1 LIVLELSLATI
12 TTATTTR
19 KLDRLILE
27 PHKQNILNMKRYLLL
42 LLTGISTTGLM
53 AQKNNDVPFQLQGL
67 VNLPGY
73 DSTNR
78 AIYFSYQKNGK
89 EVLDSAVIK
98 DNKFSFRSTAD
109 VDIKASLQF
118 TKPNTSPNAAADP
131 NSLSLYLSK
140 GVVSVSAKGYLRKA
154 IITGSVVNDDYMA
167 FKKPYLKLDT
177 SLRLLGW
184 KKRSVKAGDAIGAKN
199 VDAQIDSVKNL
210 KLVQLSDFLSKNIAK
225 PYAAEALLMYVST
238 DGSALSAGKAQQFF
252 DRLPAKQKTTKL
264 GKEITTALSKLTDKT
279 STINVLKGVDFYDG
293 YAQKV
298 TQPVAKGVT
307 RISNAEYLRQLSPAE
322 IDKIGKTLK
331 IKVTIK
337 SGCDNYDR
345 IGHVTLVMMPK
356 GEAYNLEKGE
366 QFELLR
372 IMTPFMYLT
381 RQPDHIPYEAQIDQ
395 MVNTIKQ
402 SGKDVYLLTEVFGTT
417 GAGQRE
423 VIGCDGSLLTFNVS
437 VDLISDKTKD
447 FSAQKGI
454 SLLSYYSLDGKDKS
468 AGKNSKQVNFELP
481 QDTKTTVLYLI
492 SSGHGAADGGE
503 EYNWR
508 EHILDLDGKEY
519 IRLEMSQNCAPFE
532 MYNTQPNGIYFG
544 DISKERRSWCPG
556 GPVPTRV
563 VNLGPLAKGK
573 HTLKVSI
580 PEAEFEKTDSKY
592 YVSAYLITE

>member
-1 LIVLELSLATI
+1 
-12 TTATTTR
+12 
-19 KLDRLILE
+19 
-27 PHKQNILNMKRYLLL
+27 MKKYLLL
-42 LLTGISTTGLM
+42 LLTGISSTGLM
-53 AQKNNDVPFQLQGL
+53 AQKNTDVPFQLQGT
-67 VNLPGY
+67 VNLPSY
-73 DSTNR
+73 DSANR
-78 AIYFSYQKNGK
+78 AIYFTYQKNGK

-140 GVVSVSAKGYLRKA
+140 GLVNVNAKGYLRKS
-154 IITGSVVNDDYMA
+154 IISGSVVNTDYTA

-184 KKRSVKAGDAIGAKN
+184 KKRRVKAEDTISGKI
-199 VDAQIDSVKNL
+199 VDAEIDSVKNL
-210 KLVQLSDFLSKNIAK
+210 KLAQLSEFLSKNITK
-225 PYAAEALLMYVST
+225 PYAAEALLIYVST
-238 DGSALSAGKAQQFF
+238 DGSTFNVNKAQQFF
-252 DRLPAKQKTTKL
+252 DQLPAKQKTTTL
-264 GKEITTALSKLTDKT
+264 GKEITTSLSKLKEKVIAI
-279 STINVLKGVDFYDG
+279 SVLKNVDFYDG

-298 TQPVAKGVT
+298 AHPVAKGVT
-307 RISNAEYLRQLSPAE
+307 RISNAEYLYQLSSAE

-331 IKVTIK
+331 VKVTIK

-345 IGHVTLVMMPK
+345 IGHVTLVVMPK
-356 GEAYNLEKGE
+356 GEQFNLEKGE

-372 IMTPFMYLT
+372 IMTPFMYRT

-395 MVNTIKQ
+395 MVSTIKQ
-402 SGKDVYLLTEVFGTT
+402 AGKDVYLLTEVFGTT

-437 VDLISDKTKD
+437 VDLISDKMKD
-447 FSAQKGI
+447 LSTQNGI
-454 SLLSYYSLDGKDKS
+454 SLLSYYSLDGKDKT
-468 AGKNSKQVNFELP
+468 AGKNSRQVSFELP
-481 QDTKTTVLYLI
+481 DDTKITVLYVI
-492 SSGHGAADGGE
+492 SSGHGAAEGGE

-508 EHILDLDGKEY
+508 EHIVDLDGKEY
-519 IRLEMSQNCAPFE
+519 TRLEMSQNCAPFE

-556 GPVPTRV
+556 GPVPTRII
-563 VNLGPLAKGK
+563 NLGPLAKGK
-573 HTLKVSI
+573 HTLKISI

-592 YVSAYLITE
+592 YVSAYLIAQ

>member
-1 LIVLELSLATI
+1 
-12 TTATTTR
+12 
-19 KLDRLILE
+19 
-27 PHKQNILNMKRYLLL
+27 MKKYLLL
-42 LLTGISTTGLM
+42 LLIGISSTGLM
-53 AQKNNDVPFQLQGL
+53 AQKNIDVPFLLQGT

-73 DSTNR
+73 DSANR
-78 AIYFSYQKNGK
+78 AIYFTYQKNGK

-98 DNKFSFRSTAD
+98 SNKFSFKSTAD

-118 TKPNTSPNAAADP
+118 TKPNTSPNAVADP

-140 GVVSVSAKGYLRKA
+140 GLVNVNAKGYLRKS
-154 IITGSVVNDDYMA
+154 IISGSVVNTDYMA

-184 KKRSVKAGDAIGAKN
+184 KKKRVKAEDTIRGKA
-199 VDAQIDSVKNL
+199 VDAEIDSVKNL
-210 KLVQLSDFLSKNIAK
+210 KLAQLSAFLTKNITK
-225 PYAAEALLMYVST
+225 PYAAEALLIYVST
-238 DGSALSAGKAQQFF
+238 DGSAFNINKAQQFF
-252 DRLPAKQKTTKL
+252 DQLPAKQKNTTL
-264 GKEITTALSKLTDKT
+264 GKEITTALSKLTEKT
-279 STINVLKGVDFYDG
+279 VTINVLKNVDFYDG

-298 TQPVAKGVT
+298 AHPVAKGVT
-307 RISNAEYLRQLSPAE
+307 RISNAEYLYQLSQAE

-331 IKVTIK
+331 VKITIK

-345 IGHVTLVMMPK
+345 IGHVTLVVMPK
-356 GEAYNLEKGE
+356 GEQFNLEKAE

-372 IMTPFMYLT
+372 IMTPFMYRT

-395 MVNTIKQ
+395 MVSTIKQ
-402 SGKDVYLLTEVFGTT
+402 AGKDVYLLTEVFGTT

-447 FSAQKGI
+447 LPIQKGI
-454 SLLSYYSLDGKDKS
+454 SLLSYYSLDGKDKT
-468 AGKNSKQVNFELP
+468 AGKNSKQVSFELP
-481 QDTKTTVLYLI
+481 DDTKTTVLYVI
-492 SSGHGAADGGE
+492 SSGHGAAEGGE

-508 EHILDLDGKEY
+508 EHIVDLDAKEY
-519 IRLEMSQNCAPFE
+519 ARLEMSQNCAPFE

-556 GPVPTRV
+556 GPVPTRII
-563 VNLGPLAKGK
+563 NLGPLAKGK
-573 HTLKVSI
+573 HTLKISI

-592 YVSAYLITE
+592 YVSAYLITQ

>member
-1 LIVLELSLATI
+1 
-12 TTATTTR
+12 
-19 KLDRLILE
+19 
-27 PHKQNILNMKRYLLL
+27 MKKFLLL
-42 LLTGISTTGLM
+42 LLTGISSTGLM
-53 AQKNNDVPFQLQGL
+53 AQKSTDVPFQLQGT
-67 VNLPGY
+67 VNLPNY
-73 DSTNR
+73 DSASR
-78 AIYFSYQKNGK
+78 AIYFTFQKNGK

-98 DNKFSFRSTAD
+98 DNKFSFRNTAD

-140 GVVSVSAKGYLRKA
+140 GLVNVDAKGYLRKS
-154 IITGSVVNDDYMA
+154 IISGSVVNNDYMA

-184 KKRSVKAGDAIGAKN
+184 KKRRVKADDTIRVKI
-199 VDAQIDSVKNL
+199 VDAEIDSVKNL
-210 KLVQLSDFLSKNIAK
+210 KLVQLSEFLSKNITK
-225 PYAAEALLMYVST
+225 PYAPEALLIYVST
-238 DGSALSAGKAQQFF
+238 DGSAFNVNKAQQFF
-252 DRLPAKQKTTKL
+252 DQLPAKQKTAAL
-264 GKEITTALSKLTDKT
+264 GKEISAALSKLKEKT
-279 STINVLKGVDFYDG
+279 VTINVLKNVDFYDG

-298 TQPVAKGVT
+298 THPVAKDVT

-331 IKVTIK
+331 VKVTIK

-345 IGHVTLVMMPK
+345 IGHVTLVLMPK
-356 GEAYNLEKGE
+356 GEQFNLEKGE

-395 MVNTIKQ
+395 MVSTIKQ
-402 SGKDVYLLTEVFGTT
+402 AGKDVYLLTEVFGTT

-437 VDLISDKTKD
+437 VDLISDKMKD
-447 FSAQKGI
+447 LSTQKGI

-468 AGKNSKQVNFELP
+468 AGRNSKQVSFELP
-481 QDTKTTVLYLI
+481 NDTKATVLYII
-492 SSGHGAADGGE
+492 SSGHGAAQGGE

-508 EHILDLDGKEY
+508 EHVVNLDGKEY
-519 IRLEMSQNCAPFE
+519 TRLEMSQNCAPFE
-532 MYNTQPNGIYFG
+532 IYNTQPNGIYFG

-556 GPVPTRV
+556 GPVPTRI

-573 HTLKVSI
+573 HTLKISI
-580 PEAEFEKTDSKY
+580 PKAEFEKTDSKY